1 MSFPAHRL
9 CSAALPRRPAH
20 ARPRQVG
27 RVAATLGLGTGVRVE
42 RLARALAGAFLAG
55 RWTERALTD
64 RGRTV
69 TGPGQP
75 WLPAVVR
82 EVLRAYPWAP
92 ADRPRELAAVIAA
105 HLPPGPLPAPRRWYA
120 APTRMGP
127 SARPGP
133 ALDTVGSLAALL
145 GLTTGELDWYADVR
159 GLQRRAAGLRLQH
172 YRRRWLARP
181 GGGVR
186 LLEVPRPR
194 LRALQR
200 RILDEVLA
208 ALPVSPWAYGFVPG
222 RSAPAGAARHAGA
235 AVVVT
240 LDLATFFASVTAPR
254 VYGLFRSAGYPEP
267 VAWRL
272 AGLTTVATP
281 VAVLAGAPAGQRAAL
296 AVAHLPQGAPSSP
309 ALANLAA
316 GRLDRRLAGLA
327 AAAGAT
333 YTRYADDLTFSGDAT
348 LGAGR
353 MIDAA
358 GRIAVEEGFRLQ
370 PAKTRVQRAGGRQT
384 VTGIVVNAHP
394 NVGRDDY
401 DALRAQLHNAAVHGP
416 ASQNRAGHPDFRA
429 HLLGRIAWVAA
440 VNPAR
445 GERLRAAFD
454 RIAW

>member
-1 MSFPAHRL
+1 M
-9 CSAALPRRPAH
+9 
-20 ARPRQVG
+20 
-27 RVAATLGLGTGVRVE
+27 E

-55 RWTERALTD
+55 TWTERALTD

-75 WLPAVVR
+75 WLRPVVR
-82 EVLRAYPWAP
+82 DVLRAYPSAP
-92 ADRPRELAAVIAA
+92 LDRPRELARLIAA
-105 HLPPGPLPAPRRWYA
+105 SPFLLSAGRLPAPRRWYA

-127 SARPGP
+127 GPGLP
-133 ALDTVGSLAALL
+133 LDTVGSLASLL
-145 GLTTGELDWYADVR
+145 GLSSGELEWFADVR
-159 GLQRRAAGLRLQH
+159 GLQRRAAGVRLQH
-172 YRRRWLARP
+172 YRRRWLTRP

-194 LRALQR
+194 LRELQR

-208 ALPVSPWAYGFVPG
+208 ALPVSPWAFGFVPG
-222 RSAPAGAARHAGA
+222 RSAPAAASRHAGA
-235 AVVVT
+235 PIVIS
-240 LDLATFFASVTAPR
+240 LDLAAFFASVTAPR

-272 AGLTTVATP
+272 TGLTTVATP
-281 VAVLAGAPAGQRAAL
+281 VSVLAGAPSALRAAL
-296 AVAHLPQGAPSSP
+296 AVGHLPQGAPSSP

-327 AAAGAT
+327 AAAGAA
-333 YTRYADDLTFSGDAT
+333 YTRYADDLVLSGDAT

-353 MIDAA
+353 IIDAA
-358 GRIAVEEGFRLQ
+358 GRIVAEEGFRLQ

-384 VTGIVVNAHP
+384 VTGLVVNAHP
-394 NVGRDDY
+394 NVRREEY
-401 DALRAQLHNAAVHGP
+401 DALRALLHNAAVHGP
-416 ASQNRAGHPDFRA
+416 TSQNRAGHPDFRA
-429 HLLGRIAWVAA
+429 HLAGRIAWVAA
-440 VNPAR
+440 VNPGR

>member
-1 MSFPAHRL
+1 
-9 CSAALPRRPAH
+9 
-20 ARPRQVG
+20 
-27 RVAATLGLGTGVRVE
+27 VE

-69 TGPGQP
+69 TGPGQR
-75 WLPAVVR
+75 WLRPVVR
-82 EVLRAYPWAP
+82 DVLRAYPSAP
-92 ADRPRELAAVIAA
+92 ADRPRELAALIGASPFLV
-105 HLPPGPLPAPRRWYA
+105 GPLPAPRRWYV

-127 SARPGP
+127 GPGP
-133 ALDTVGSLAALL
+133 AIDTVAALATFL
-145 GLTTGELDWYADVR
+145 GLTAGELDWYADVR
-159 GLQRRAAGLRLQH
+159 GLQRRSPGIRLQH
-172 YRRRWLARP
+172 YRRRWLDRP

-194 LRALQR
+194 LRELQR
-200 RILDEVLA
+200 RILDELLA

-222 RSAPAGAARHAGA
+222 RSAAAGAARHVGS
-235 AVVVT
+235 AVVVS
-240 LDLATFFASVTAPR
+240 LDLAAFFASVTAPR

-281 VAVLAGAPAGQRAAL
+281 VAVLAGAPAGLRPAL
-296 AVAHLPQGAPSSP
+296 AAAHLPQGAPSSP

-333 YTRYADDLTFSGDAT
+333 YTRYADDLTFSGEAT

-358 GRIAVEEGFRLQ
+358 GRIVAAEGFRLQ

-384 VTGIVVNAHP
+384 VTGIVVNARP
-394 NVGRDDY
+394 NVRREEY
-401 DALRAQLHNAAVHGP
+401 DALRALLHNAARHGP

-429 HLLGRIAWVAA
+429 HLAGRIAWVAA
-440 VNPAR
+440 VNPGR
-445 GERLRAAFD
+445 GDRLRAAFD
-454 RIAW
+454 RIVW